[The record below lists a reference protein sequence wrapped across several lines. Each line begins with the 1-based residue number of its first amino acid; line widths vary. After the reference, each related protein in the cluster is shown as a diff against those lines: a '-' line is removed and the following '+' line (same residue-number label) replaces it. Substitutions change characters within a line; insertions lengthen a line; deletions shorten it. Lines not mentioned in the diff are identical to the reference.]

1 MYEYYCSHRCLAADL
16 LGEAAPVA
24 IGDVLADLVMEDAIS
39 LRLFLDEPLHMVRVD
54 VEDTTSDIEY
64 EASAS
69 SSAMVSHVFG
79 SPSSMPE
86 FPAILVRDDRHN

>member
-1 MYEYYCSHRCLAADL
+1 MNTTALTGSSLLCLAADL
-16 LGEAAPVA
+16 LGEATPVA

-39 LRLFLDEPLHMVRVD
+39 LRPFLDEPLHIVRVN
-54 VEDTTSDIEY
+54 VENML
-64 EASAS
+64 ASAS